1 MAVHCISNYDANYT
15 YTFDPIGPVVDG
27 GGTISSLT
35 FGQLYTVTATSPEA
49 CVSASSISFS
59 VEEMLPTPD
68 APTLTVSPAT
78 CNADGSALIGN
89 YNAGYTYT
97 FDPAGPSVDGTG
109 NIISFAFGQAYTVT
123 ATNADGCES
132 AVSSSFTI
140 EEMLPTPDAPTIAVT
155 AATCSADGS
164 ASITNYDAGYTYT
177 FDPVGP
183 SVDGSGNIISFTLGQ
198 AYTVIATNADGC
210 ESAVSSSFTI
220 EEMLPTPDAPT
231 IVVTAATCSANGS
244 ASITNYDAGYTYTF
258 DPVGPSVDGSGNIIS
273 FTLGE
278 TYTVT
283 ATNADGCTSV
293 ASAAF
298 TIEEK
303 LPTPDAPTIA
313 VTAATCSANGS
324 ASITNYDAGYT
335 YTFDPLGPSVDVS
348 GNIISFTLG
357 QAYTLTATSA
367 DGCTSVASTAF
378 TIEEMLP
385 TPDAPTIVVTAP
397 TCSADGSA
405 SITNYDAGYTYTFD
419 PVGPSV
425 DVSGNVIS
433 FTLGQAYTVTAT
445 NADGCTSASSASFTI
460 EDLLPTPDAPTI
472 AVTAPTCSAD
482 GSASITNYDAGY
494 TYTFRSY
501 GPISR
506 WQWQHHKF
514 RIRTG
519 LYRNC
524 HQCRWLYVG
533 SIRQRSPSKR
543 CCLHRMHQ
551 L

>member
-1 MAVHCISNYDANYT
+1 MQTAVNR
-15 YTFDPIGPVVDG
+15 
-27 GGTISSLT
+27 
-35 FGQLYTVTATSPEA
+35 Q
-49 CVSASSISFS
+49 S
-59 VEEMLPTPD
+59 V
-68 APTLTVSPAT
+68 
-78 CNADGSALIGN
+78 
-89 YNAGYTYT
+89 
-97 FDPAGPSVDGTG
+97 
-109 NIISFAFGQAYTVT
+109 
-123 ATNADGCES
+123 
-132 AVSSSFTI
+132 
-140 EEMLPTPDAPTIAVT
+140 
-155 AATCSADGS
+155 
-164 ASITNYDAGYTYT
+164 
-177 FDPVGP
+177 
-183 SVDGSGNIISFTLGQ
+183 
-198 AYTVIATNADGC
+198 
-210 ESAVSSSFTI
+210 
-220 EEMLPTPDAPT
+220 
-231 IVVTAATCSANGS
+231 
-244 ASITNYDAGYTYTF
+244 
-258 DPVGPSVDGSGNIIS
+258 
-273 FTLGE
+273 
-278 TYTVT
+278 
-283 ATNADGCTSV
+283 
-293 ASAAF
+293 AAF

-494 TYTFRSY
+494 TYTFDPM
-501 GPISR
+501 GPSVDGSGNIISFAFG
-506 WQWQHHKF
+506 QAYTVTATNADGCTSVASAAFTIEEMLPTPDAPTIVVTAATCSADGSASISNYDAGYTYTFDPVGPSLDGSGNIISFTLGQAYTLTATNADGCTSVASAAFTIEEMLPTPDAPTIAVTAPTCSADGSASITNYDAGYTYTFDPVGPSLDGSGNIISFAFGQAYTVTATNADGVYVSSFGSVHH
-514 RIRTG
+514 RRDAAHTG
-519 LYRNC
+519 CTNYSGHCATCSADGSASIPITMQATPTPSFLWA
-524 HQCRWLYVG
+524 HQ
-533 SIRQRSPSKR
+533 
-543 CCLHRMHQ
+543 
-551 L
+551 